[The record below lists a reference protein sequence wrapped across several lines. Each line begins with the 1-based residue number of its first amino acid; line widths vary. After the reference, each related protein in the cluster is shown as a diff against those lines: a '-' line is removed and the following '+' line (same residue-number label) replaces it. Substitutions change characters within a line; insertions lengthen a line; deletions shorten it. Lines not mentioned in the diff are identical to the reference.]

1 MLIVINTHPP
11 QTKINTCAR
20 TNIYCVTVLIIFD
33 VFVHF
38 SSVLFLAKTSH
49 FSIFYEWLFFRFT
62 PYIPIVT
69 KVFFL
74 PATPFIYLQVLS
86 SGAQHFL
93 NLYLLNRHFE
103 ITSQSCAS
111 DNNRPNLIEYNKQRN
126 TNLFNT
132 LLTERV
138 REIVFMISKAWLCG
152 KRLKS
157 VTRLFWF
164 QSNYVAPPRMHFII
178 LL

>member
-1 MLIVINTHPP
+1 MTFLYISRRYYFLQRPLIFQFFTSD
-11 QTKINTCAR
+11 
-20 TNIYCVTVLIIFD
+20 Y
-33 VFVHF
+33 F
-38 SSVLFLAKTSH
+38 SDSLHTYQLLPKF
-49 FSIFYEWLFFRFT
+49 
-62 PYIPIVT
+62 
-69 KVFFL
+69 FFL

-157 VTRLFWF
+157 VTTLFWF